1 MRRTMLEAL
10 LRIIALTRKE
20 LLAVLKDR
28 RSRMSLLVPA
38 VVQGLVF
45 GYAATYDLN
54 HVSYAVLDQDRS
66 AASRQLLAGLDGSG
80 VFERVADLHSVRD
93 IRTYID
99 ERRVLLVVQIKQDF
113 ERKLQQGQGTDVQV
127 IADGRNSN
135 TAATASSYVTAVV
148 GTFNDNWRADHG
160 LPPQVLTSTDR
171 AWYNPNLE
179 TRWNMIPGLIGT
191 LAMLQTLMLTAMSV
205 AREREQGTFDQ
216 LLVTPFRPFEI
227 MAGKAL
233 PSMLVGITQATAV
246 FLVAQLWFRI
256 PFAGSIVTLYSGL
269 VMFLLAA
276 IGIGLLLSAVAA
288 TMQQAMLFSLLFI
301 MPFSLLSGLTT
312 PVSNMPSVLQYFT
325 AINPLLYAIDIAR
338 RVYLEGVGLQLLTH
352 DLWPLALIAAVTLSA
367 AAWMFGHRIS

>member
-1 MRRTMLEAL
+1 MFEAI

-28 RSRMSLLVPA
+28 RARMSLLIPPI
-38 VVQGLVF
+38 VQGLIF

-54 HVSYAVLDQDRS
+54 HVQYAVLDQDRT
-66 AASRQLLAGLDGSG
+66 AASRELLAGLDGSG
-80 VFERVADLHSVRD
+80 VFERVGNLHSTQDVRD
-93 IRTYID
+93 FID
-99 ERRVLLVVQIKQDF
+99 QRRALLVLQINQDF
-113 ERKLQQGQGTDVQV
+113 ERKLQLGQQTDVQV

-135 TAATASSYVTAVV
+135 TAATASGYVTAVV
-148 GTFNDNWRADHG
+148 NTFNENWRRDHG
-160 LPPQVLTSTDR
+160 LPGPVLTSTDR

-191 LAMLQTLMLTAMSV
+191 LAMIQTLMLTAMSV

-227 MAGKAL
+227 MAGKAM
-233 PSMLVGITQATAV
+233 PSMVVGVTQATGV
-246 FLVAQLWFRI
+246 FLVAQLWFQI
-256 PFAGSIVTLYSGL
+256 PFAGSIITLYSGL
-269 VMFLLAA
+269 LIFLLAA

-288 TMQQAMLFSLLFI
+288 TMQQAMLFSLLFM

-338 RVYLEGVGLQLLTH
+338 RVYLEGAGLSLLTH
-352 DLWPLALIAAVTLSA
+352 DLWPLAVIAAVTLSA
-367 AAWMFGHRIS
+367 ASWMFGNRVT